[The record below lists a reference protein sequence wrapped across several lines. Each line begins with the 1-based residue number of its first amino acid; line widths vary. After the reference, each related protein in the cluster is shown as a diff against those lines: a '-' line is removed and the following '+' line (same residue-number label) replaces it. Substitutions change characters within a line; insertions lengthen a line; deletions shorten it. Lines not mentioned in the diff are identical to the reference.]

1 MRRLTKRQR
10 IAAAVLAAL
19 AACFLTLDLG
29 GGSLSAAHGGVRGA
43 LGSLYR
49 GTDSVLGPVRRFL
62 QGIPRAGEDQSRLN
76 ALEQQNT
83 GLRKKLAEARL
94 DRHTAAELSRLHL
107 AARSGGFRVVPARVV
122 ATSASGGFDYTVTV
136 GAGTK
141 NGLRAG
147 QTVTDGNGLVGRVL
161 HADDSTAV
169 VLLAIDPGS
178 GVGARDLR
186 NGQLGVV
193 TGSGRDGYTFRPLD
207 PDATVRVGDA
217 LATGPAQASS
227 YAPGLDIGTIQ
238 AVHVTA
244 GGATLAAVTPAIS
257 ASALDVVGVIVT
269 RSGSTSVAAGAR

>member
-10 IAAAVLAAL
+10 IAAAVLVAV

-83 GLRKKLAEARL
+83 ALRKKLAQARL
-94 DRHTAAELSRLHL
+94 DRHTAAELGKLHL
-107 AARSGGFRVVPARVV
+107 AARSGGFRIVPARVV
-122 ATSASGGFDYTVTV
+122 ATSASGGFDYTVTI
-136 GAGTK
+136 GAGTQDGVRS
-141 NGLRAG
+141 GL
-147 QTVTDGNGLVGRVL
+147 TVTDGDGLVGRVL
-161 HADDSTAV
+161 HADASTAV

-186 NGQLGVV
+186 TGQLGVV
-193 TGSGRDGYTFRPLD
+193 TGAGRAGFTFRPLD
-207 PDATVRVGDA
+207 PNATMRAGDT

-227 YAPGLDIGTIQ
+227 YAPGLAIGTIH
-238 AVHVTA
+238 AVHATA
-244 GGATLAAVTPAIS
+244 GGATFASVAPTVS
-257 ASALDVVGVIVT
+257 AGALDVVAVIVS
-269 RSGSTSVAAGAR
+269 RGHSTSVAAGGR